1 MDGGGNLNL
10 YVNVERSFM
19 DIASGSINKDVTNVV
34 AGFMIVFVYV
44 ALMLGK
50 FDKVFLFSLA
60 SSRALPRDPEGDI
73 LKFLSAN
80 VRWQTSGQQMSFP
93 S

>member
-50 FDKVFLFSLA
+50 FDKVFLRCFSQFARSLIQI
-60 SSRALPRDPEGDI
+60 EC
-73 LKFLSAN
+73 KQF
-80 VRWQTSGQQMSFP
+80 QF
-93 S
+93 